1 MSESIEAP
9 LMPIKV
15 IKEENI
21 VESIAVEKPK
31 RKYTRKVKIVEDT
44 FVVPAEVIEES
55 VVPEPVVEE
64 PVLPQPAPVK
74 EKKPRTQKQIEAFE
88 KARASRMSNISKIKN
103 DVKQIVEEKKFD
115 DYVVDKAISIK
126 KKQIKAKKI
135 MEELT
140 NNDIPPQHINTQPA
154 FVFV

>member
-21 VESIAVEKPK
+21 VESVAIEKPK
-31 RKYTRKVKIVEDT
+31 RKYTRKVKVAEEPV
-44 FVVPAEVIEES
+44 VVPAEVIEEP
-55 VVPEPVVEE
+55 VPAKVVEE
-64 PVLPQPAPVK
+64 PVLPVPAPIK

-88 KARASRMSNISKIKN
+88 KARASRINNITKIKN

-115 DYVVDKAISIK
+115 DYVVDKAINIK

-140 NNDIPPQHINTQPA
+140 SDDIPTQYINTQPA